1 MKRFLAIILL
11 WALSLSF
18 AKAYSLGANV
28 QSFSA
33 NLHKDK
39 SILRDT
45 INQKEQKFKRWE
57 FGIYGGV
64 NFQQFNSVTDMDL
77 VNASLPLTEHFHTT
91 IQYLFFNEFGVYVG
105 LGYDK
110 FAYSLEYKYLLNSIS
125 YSYKFEQTFI
135 VYNLEFDFVYKIKLS
150 PKLSLN
156 TYLGFKTSKFQKD
169 ISYYNNFI
177 GSSSYKEG
185 FNTRKPDYKFNFHT
199 SAGLQLSYA
208 LFNRIKLSSNLN
220 YYRQM
225 IDFEDYLDVPLG
237 GYKDWQSV
245 FSINHLSCSLGMSYQ
260 F

>member
-39 SILRDT
+39 AILRDT
-45 INQKEQKFKRWE
+45 VDQKEQKFKRWE

-64 NFQQFNSVTDMDL
+64 NFQKFNSVTDMNL
-77 VNASLPLTEHFHTT
+77 VNASLPLTEHFNTG
-91 IQYLFFNEFGVYVG
+91 IQYLFFNEFGMYVG

-110 FAYSLEYKYLLNSIS
+110 FSYSDEYKYMFNSVS
-125 YSYKFEQTFI
+125 YIDKYERTFI

-150 PKLSLN
+150 RKLSLN
-156 TYLGFKTSKFQKD
+156 SYMGFKTNKFQKD
-169 ISYYNNFI
+169 ISYYNYFT
-177 GSSSYKEG
+177 GSSYQER
-185 FNTRKPDYKFNFHT
+185 FHTRKPDYKFNFHT
-199 SAGLQLSYA
+199 AVGVQLSYA